1 MKIFQKLTAFVT
13 ALSLVAVN
21 QSVLLVNTQA
31 AIPFSLRCANDE
43 IFTTDDSDMLFTVFN
58 AYANDDNYN
67 NYQIVLMNS
76 TDEVLTEM
84 EYVDDCTF
92 TCHV

>member
-58 AYANDDNYN
+58 AYAN
-67 NYQIVLMNS
+67 
-76 TDEVLTEM
+76 
-84 EYVDDCTF
+84 
-92 TCHV
+92 